1 MGCEDISC
9 ASSSSS
15 AGSIGSFSS
24 GYGSQSTVVAK
35 GEITTFDV
43 KASPSP
49 KSPSIK
55 SNVDAPFR
63 QSISNQNKLS
73 TIDKNQETQVP
84 LNTSLNVASN
94 LENKKV
100 VAVKGNTTTSSIYKP
115 SQMTNG
121 GKFVYLSYPFLFVYW
136 SSFTL
141 LIICMITQIQLST
154 LVFFQL

>member
-35 GEITTFDV
+35 GEITTVDV

-55 SNVDAPFR
+55 SNVDAPFS

-73 TIDKNQETQVP
+73 TLDKNQEANP
-84 LNTSLNVASN
+84 ILKTSLNVA
-94 LENKKV
+94 
-100 VAVKGNTTTSSIYKP
+100 VKGNATSSSMYKP
-115 SQMTNG
+115 SQLTNG
-121 GKFVYLSYPFLFVYW
+121 GN
-136 SSFTL
+136 L
-141 LIICMITQIQLST
+141 LLVIQKSC
-154 LVFFQL
+154 